1 MELKGAVVHRGS
13 GGGQRGSGGGPQQGS
28 GGGPQRGSG
37 DRPHLGSG
45 GGTHLAE
52 GRLLVLEK
60 PISFWGGVD
69 PLTGRI
75 GDPRHPRHGTPLQGR
90 VLVMERTIGSS
101 SSSAVMLELLRNRVA
116 PAAIIV
122 GRPDAILVLGLLVAE
137 ELGYDTI
144 PMLRVGRA
152 DIARLAGADGVRA
165 TVREGILR
173 VEEDLGRGDRQEDR
187 GRGAGR

>member
-1 MELKGAVVHRGS
+1 MELTGTVIHPGS
-13 GGGQRGSGGGPQQGS
+13 GARHRS
-28 GGGPQRGSG
+28 
-37 DRPHLGSG
+37 
-45 GGTHLAE
+45 AE

-60 PISFWGGVD
+60 AISFWGGVD

-75 GDPRHPRHGTPLQGR
+75 HDPRHPRHGTGLGGR

-116 PAAIIV
+116 PAAIVV

-144 PMLRVGRA
+144 PVLRVGQR
-152 DIARLAGADGVRA
+152 DIARLAGADGVAA
-165 TVREGILR
+165 TIREGMLR
-173 VEEDLGRGDRQEDR
+173 VEGDLGTTRR
-187 GRGAGR
+187 AGQGSA